1 MGGKMLHNLERSFA
15 IVKREV
21 RDQFRDWRITL
32 PIVFLTGIFP
42 FIIGFVSNQV
52 VRFVQSYDADI
63 IAENMIPFFLL
74 VVGFFPVTVALVIAT
89 ESFVG
94 EKERRSIEP
103 LLTSPLE
110 DWELYIGK
118 LIAVMFPPL
127 FGSFV
132 GMGVYLLGVY
142 LEFGFIPNL
151 PLIVL
156 VALLTVVQAFVMV
169 SAAVVVST
177 QANTVRS
184 ANLLTSFI
192 VVPMAFLLQW
202 EAIVMFWGDF
212 DDLWWVV
219 LGLGILSVLFIRV
232 GITHFNREELIGQEF
247 DKLNIRWM
255 VAIFRT
261 RFIGSATSLG
271 SWFRIEI
278 MQTLK
283 QMRLAILFMSGLLA
297 GAWFLGMRLADV
309 YTIPSEWFAL
319 NEDGLDVSQI
329 SDLMG
334 LVSGENIV
342 YIWFHNIRAML
353 LGSILGIFSF
363 GVAGILI
370 LLFPIGLIAYF
381 VDPLSSVGI
390 PAWKYLSGLVLPHGI
405 VEIPA
410 IILLGASLLTI
421 GAKFASPSRGE
432 PISDEFL
439 QSLADWAKIMIGL
452 VIPALFLSA
461 LMEVLV
467 TPRVAVWLFTQ

>member
-1 MGGKMLHNLERSFA
+1 MHSLERSLV
-15 IVKREV
+15 IIKREV

-63 IAENMIPFFLL
+63 IAENLIPFFLL
-74 VVGFFPVTVALVIAT
+74 VVGFFPVTVSLVIAT

-127 FGSFV
+127 FGSFI

-142 LEFGFIPNL
+142 MEFGFIPNF
-151 PLIVL
+151 PLILL
-156 VALLTVVQAFVMV
+156 VAVLTIVQAFVMV

-202 EAIVMFWGDF
+202 EAITMFWGDF
-212 DDLWWVV
+212 NNLWWVA

-247 DKLNIRWM
+247 DKLNFRWM
-255 VAIFRT
+255 ASIFKA
-261 RFIGSATSLG
+261 RFIGSATSIG
-271 SWFRIEI
+271 SWFRVEVIKTIKE
-278 MQTLK
+278 
-283 QMRLAILFMSGLLA
+283 MRLSIIFMTVLFA
-297 GAWFLGMRLADV
+297 GAWLLGLSVADV
-309 YTIPSEWFAL
+309 YSIPPDVFGLDES
-319 NEDGLDVSQI
+319 GLDVSRI
-329 SDLMG
+329 TELMG

-353 LGSILGIFSF
+353 LGSILGMFSF
-363 GVAGILI
+363 GIAGILI
-370 LLFPIGLIAYF
+370 LLFPIGLIAFF
-381 VDPLSSVGI
+381 VEPLSLVGI
-390 PAWKYLSGLVLPHGI
+390 PAWKYLMGLVLPHGI
-405 VEIPA
+405 VEIPV
-410 IILLGASLLTI
+410 IILLGASLLRV

-452 VIPALFLSA
+452 VIPVLLLAALL
-461 LMEVLV
+461 EVLV
-467 TPRVAVWLFTQ
+467 TPRVAVWLFT

>member
-1 MGGKMLHNLERSFA
+1 MGETVFSKLELSFV

-32 PIVFLTGIFP
+32 PIIFLTGVFP

-52 VRFVQSYDADI
+52 VRFVQSYDAEI

-74 VVGFFPVTVALVIAT
+74 VVGFFPVTVSLVIAT

-127 FGSFV
+127 FGSFI
-132 GMGVYLLGVY
+132 GMAVYLFGVY

-151 PLIVL
+151 PNILL
-156 VALLTVVQAFVMV
+156 VTSLTIVQAFVMV

-202 EAIVMFWGDF
+202 EAILMFWGDF
-212 DDLWWVV
+212 NDLWWVV

-247 DKLNIRWM
+247 DKLNFRWM
-255 VAIFRT
+255 ATIFKT
-261 RFIGSATSLG
+261 RFLGSSNSMV
-271 SWFRIEI
+271 SWFRGEVLK
-278 MQTLK
+278 TLREMK
-283 QMRLAILFMSGLLA
+283 LPILFMIGLLV
-297 GAWFLGMRLADV
+297 GAWLLGLNLANV
-309 YTIPSEWFAL
+309 YKFQPEWLAGK
-319 NEDGLDVSQI
+319 EDGFNASNLSE
-329 SDLMG
+329 LMG
-334 LVSGENIV
+334 LVSGENV
-342 YIWFHNIRAML
+342 LYIWLHNIRAML
-353 LGSILGIFSF
+353 IGSILGIFSF
-363 GVAGILI
+363 GIGGILV

-381 VDPLSSVGI
+381 VEPFALMGI
-390 PAWKYLSGLVLPHGI
+390 PAWKYVVGLVLPHGI

-410 IILLGASLLTI
+410 IVLLGASLLKV
-421 GAKFASPSRGE
+421 GAKLASPSRGQ

-439 QSLADWAKIMIGL
+439 QSLADWAKIMLGL
-452 VIPALFLSA
+452 VIPFLLLAS
-461 LMEVLV
+461 LLEILI
-467 TPRVAVWLFTQ
+467 TPRVAALLLAQ

>member
-1 MGGKMLHNLERSFA
+1 MPYDFSLALA

-32 PIVFLTGIFP
+32 PIIFLTGVFP

-74 VVGFFPVTVALVIAT
+74 VVGFFPVTVSLVIAT

-103 LLTSPLE
+103 LLTSPLQ
-110 DWELYIGK
+110 DSELYIGK

-127 FGSFV
+127 FGSFI
-132 GMGVYLLGVY
+132 GMAVYLLGVY
-142 LEFGFIPNL
+142 LEFGFLPNL

-156 VALLTVVQAFVMV
+156 VASLTIVQAFVMV

-202 EAIVMFWGDF
+202 EAIVMFWGEF
-212 DDLWWVV
+212 ADLWWVV

-247 DKLNIRWM
+247 DKLNLGWM
-255 VAIFRT
+255 VTVFKTRYLGTSTTISGWYRDSVFKTLREMRAPIIFM
-261 RFIGSATSLG
+261 A
-271 SWFRIEI
+271 
-278 MQTLK
+278 
-283 QMRLAILFMSGLLA
+283 GLLA
-297 GAWFLGMRLADV
+297 SAWILGLSLADI
-309 YTIPSEWFAL
+309 YQIPPEWVSA
-319 NEDGLDVSQI
+319 DGAGSDVSQI
-329 SDLMG
+329 SRLMG
-334 LVSGENIV
+334 LVSGENILI
-342 YIWFHNIRAML
+342 IWFHNIRAML

-363 GVAGILI
+363 GIGGILI
-370 LLFPIGLIAYF
+370 LLFPIGLIAF
-381 VDPLSSVGI
+381 FMMPFSLIGI
-390 PAWKYLSGLVLPHGI
+390 PAWKYLVGLVLPHGV

-410 IILLGASLLTI
+410 IIFLGASLLQM
-421 GAKFASPSRGE
+421 GARLASPSKGE

-452 VIPALFLSA
+452 VIPALFLAA
-461 LMEVLV
+461 LIEVLV
-467 TPRVAVWLFTQ
+467 TPRLAVWLISQ

>member
-132 GMGVYLLGVY
+132 GMGVYLFGVY

-219 LGLGILSVLFIRV
+219 LG
-232 GITHFNREELIGQEF
+232 
-247 DKLNIRWM
+247 
-255 VAIFRT
+255 
-261 RFIGSATSLG
+261 
-271 SWFRIEI
+271 
-278 MQTLK
+278 
-283 QMRLAILFMSGLLA
+283 
-297 GAWFLGMRLADV
+297 
-309 YTIPSEWFAL
+309 
-319 NEDGLDVSQI
+319 
-329 SDLMG
+329 
-334 LVSGENIV
+334 
-342 YIWFHNIRAML
+342 
-353 LGSILGIFSF
+353 
-363 GVAGILI
+363 
-370 LLFPIGLIAYF
+370 
-381 VDPLSSVGI
+381 
-390 PAWKYLSGLVLPHGI
+390 
-405 VEIPA
+405 
-410 IILLGASLLTI
+410 
-421 GAKFASPSRGE
+421 
-432 PISDEFL
+432 
-439 QSLADWAKIMIGL
+439 
-452 VIPALFLSA
+452 
-461 LMEVLV
+461 
-467 TPRVAVWLFTQ
+467 

>member
-1 MGGKMLHNLERSFA
+1 MHNLGRSYV
-15 IVKREV
+15 IIKREV

-63 IAENMIPFFLL
+63 IAENLIPFFLL
-74 VVGFFPVTVALVIAT
+74 VVGFFPVTVSLVIAT

-110 DWELYIGK
+110 DWELYLGK
-118 LIAVMFPPL
+118 LIAVMVPPL
-127 FGSFV
+127 FGSFI
-132 GMGVYLLGVY
+132 GMAVYLFGVY
-142 LEFGFIPNL
+142 LEFGFIPNF

-156 VALLTVVQAFVMV
+156 VAVLTIVQAFVMV

-202 EAIVMFWGDF
+202 EAITMFWGDF
-212 DDLWWVV
+212 DDLWWVA

-247 DKLNIRWM
+247 DKLNFRWM
-255 VAIFRT
+255 VSVFKA
-261 RFIGSATSLG
+261 RFIGSSTSVG
-271 SWFRIEI
+271 SWFRVELVKTIKE
-278 MQTLK
+278 
-283 QMRLAILFMSGLLA
+283 MRLAIFFMVVLLA
-297 GAWFLGMRLADV
+297 GAWLLGLSAAKVYSIPPDV
-309 YTIPSEWFAL
+309 FAL
-319 NEDGLDVSQI
+319 DESGLDVSRI
-329 SDLMG
+329 TELMG
-334 LVSGENIV
+334 LVSGENIFF
-342 YIWFHNIRAML
+342 IWFHNIRAMV

-363 GVAGILI
+363 GIAGILI
-370 LLFPIGLIAYF
+370 LLFPIGLIAFF
-381 VDPLSSVGI
+381 VEPLSLVGI
-390 PAWKYLSGLVLPHGI
+390 PAWKYLAGLVLPHGV
-405 VEIPA
+405 VEIPV
-410 IILLGASLLTI
+410 IILLGASLLRV

-452 VIPALFLSA
+452 VIPVLLLAALL
-461 LMEVLV
+461 EVLV
-467 TPRVAVWLFTQ
+467 TPRVAVWLFT

>member
-1 MGGKMLHNLERSFA
+1 MHSLERSLV
-15 IVKREV
+15 IIKREV

-63 IAENMIPFFLL
+63 IAENLIPFFLL
-74 VVGFFPVTVALVIAT
+74 VVGFFPVTVSLVIAT

-127 FGSFV
+127 FGSFI

-142 LEFGFIPNL
+142 MEFGFIPNF
-151 PLIVL
+151 PLILL
-156 VALLTVVQAFVMV
+156 VAVLTIVQAFVMV

-202 EAIVMFWGDF
+202 EAITMFWGDF
-212 DDLWWVV
+212 NNLWWVA

-247 DKLNIRWM
+247 DKLNFRWM
-255 VAIFRT
+255 ASIFKA
-261 RFIGSATSLG
+261 RFIGSATSIG
-271 SWFRIEI
+271 SWFRVEVIKTIKE
-278 MQTLK
+278 
-283 QMRLAILFMSGLLA
+283 MRLSIIFMTVLFA
-297 GAWFLGMRLADV
+297 GAWLLGLSVADV
-309 YTIPSEWFAL
+309 YSIPPDVFGLDES
-319 NEDGLDVSQI
+319 GLDVSRI
-329 SDLMG
+329 TELMG

-353 LGSILGIFSF
+353 LGSILGMFSF
-363 GVAGILI
+363 GIAGILI
-370 LLFPIGLIAYF
+370 LLFPIGLIAFF
-381 VDPLSSVGI
+381 VEPLSLVGI
-390 PAWKYLSGLVLPHGI
+390 PAWKYLLGLVLPHGI
-405 VEIPA
+405 VEIPV
-410 IILLGASLLTI
+410 IILLGASLLRV

-452 VIPALFLSA
+452 VIPVLLLAALL
-461 LMEVLV
+461 EVLV
-467 TPRVAVWLFTQ
+467 TPRVAVWLFT